1 MTAMSWQFT
10 PYTVPILL
18 AGAVTFI
25 CATLLWRNA
34 TSRSRYAALLLWDLT
49 LWMTGY
55 ALELTA
61 AGLGLKLAGQNLQ
74 YAAGVFISLAWI
86 AFITTYS
93 GLGHWLR
100 REVLIPL
107 AIPSLASIALL
118 ATNHWH
124 GLVAYDLHLDA
135 SGPFVL
141 LQRSWGPWSYFIF
154 AYTYLLLLLG
164 LLLLA
169 RLYRRAQTGER
180 RQTSLLIVGIVFPW
194 IGSVLDLLNVKLLY
208 GLDFTPFGFLLTG
221 LVITWDILYHR
232 FGQIIPASYEL
243 AVQSMS
249 DGVIVA
255 DRSGRI
261 LAANRAAQG
270 IFQDFGEALRDR
282 RLEELI
288 PPDALGAEALPEDA
302 RSRAEVQEL
311 ELALGAGAARRL
323 YNLRR
328 SWVVE
333 HRQPVSQV
341 LVLRDVTELARSAAS
356 LREAKALA
364 EEANR
369 AKSEFLANMSHE
381 LRTPLHHII
390 GFTEQVAG
398 GHAGELSGTQEEYL
412 RDVLDAGRNLL
423 ALINDIL
430 EMTKIDSGMLA
441 VNREPAGLK
450 EALEGTLTL
459 VREKALK
466 HRIRVSLEAGSLPET
481 VLIDVRKLKQV
492 LFNLL
497 VKAVSLC
504 PDGGQVVVRVRMQ
517 EQQEGRLAGLELQVL
532 GVEVRLSAEDHERIF
547 QPFEQVKAGTDH
559 LDLASGSG
567 LALAKRLVELQ
578 AGTIAAEY
586 SAADGGTV
594 FVVQLPV
601 GTPD

>member
-1 MTAMSWQFT
+1 MS
-10 PYTVPILL
+10 
-18 AGAVTFI
+18 
-25 CATLLWRNA
+25 
-34 TSRSRYAALLLWDLT
+34 
-49 LWMTGY
+49 GY

-61 AGLGLKLAGQNLQ
+61 AGLGLKLAGQHLQ

-100 REVLIPL
+100 REVLSPL

-118 ATNHWH
+118 ATNRWH

-169 RLYRRAQTGER
+169 RLYRRAHAGER
-180 RQTSLLIVGIVFPW
+180 RQTGLLILGIVFPW

-221 LVITWDILYHR
+221 LVITWGVLYHR
-232 FGQIIPASYEL
+232 FGEIIPASYEL

-261 LAANRAAQG
+261 LAANRVAQE
-270 IFQDFGEALRDR
+270 IFQDVGEALRER
-282 RLEELI
+282 RLE
-288 PPDALGAEALPEDA
+288 ARPEDA
-302 RSRAEVQEL
+302 RSGAAVQEL
-311 ELALGAGAARRL
+311 ELALGAGAARKL

-341 LVLRDVTELARSAAS
+341 LVLRDITELTRSAAS

-450 EALEGTLTL
+450 DALGGTLAL

-517 EQQEGRLAGLELQVL
+517 EQQEGRLARLELQVL
-532 GVEVRLSAEDHERIF
+532 GVGVRLSAEDHERIF